1 MPSGSTG
8 PSPIGADDLAPA
20 APCESGFAPK
30 VRPAYAWYVV
40 AALHGLYICSFV
52 DRQLI
57 GVLVTPMK
65 RDLHLSDTTIGLVQ
79 GVGFAVLYSVVGL
92 PLGRLVDRHSRK
104 WIIGAGVL
112 VWSAMTALSG
122 FAQNAASLLIARSA
136 VGVGEAALSPSAYSM
151 IADLFGKNKLGQAL
165 SVYALGSTIGGGL
178 AVIVGGLLVS
188 HFDGHPPVAIPGVG
202 HIFAWQLIYLLVGL
216 PGLALAA
223 VFLLTV
229 REPARRDRLR
239 GHGPA
244 GGDGLTPRETLG
256 FMRTRWLAYTLLFG
270 GHAFYTL
277 AGYASGAWMPTFFQR
292 TYGWDMGR
300 VAETYG
306 VVGLLSGLAGP
317 VLAGWVAD
325 RLYAKGDVDSSVRL
339 SGYALFF
346 AAAFGVMGPL
356 AGSPVAT
363 LWLMA
368 IANVLTS
375 FLQGLPLA
383 SIQII
388 TPNELRGQVSALF
401 LFVVNMFGIGLG
413 ATSVGFMTDH
423 VFGYDRAVKYSL
435 AIVPPLSLLFGGVML
450 LFCCTA
456 FRDAFAQSKAWT
468 EPSPAPAG
476 RP

>member
-1 MPSGSTG
+1 
-8 PSPIGADDLAPA
+8 
-20 APCESGFAPK
+20 
-30 VRPAYAWYVV
+30 V
-40 AALHGLYICSFV
+40 AALHGLYICSFI

-79 GVGFAVLYSVVGL
+79 GVGFAVLYSLVGL
-92 PLGRLVDRHSRK
+92 PLGRLVDRFSRK

-122 FAQNAASLLIARSA
+122 FAQNTATLLVARSA

-151 IADLFGKNKLGQAL
+151 IADLFPKNTLGRAL
-165 SVYALGSTIGGGL
+165 SVYALGSVIGGGL
-178 AVIVGGLLVS
+178 AVIVGGLLVR
-188 HFDGHPPVAIPGVG
+188 HFDGRPPVAIPGVG
-202 HIFAWQLIYLLVGL
+202 HIFAWQLTYLLVGL

-229 REPARRDRLR
+229 REPARRDRLL
-239 GHGPA
+239 GQGQV
-244 GGDGLTPRETLG
+244 GGAGLTLREALG
-256 FMRTRWLAYTLLFG
+256 FMRTRWQAYTLLFG

-277 AGYASGAWMPTFFQR
+277 AGYAGGAWMPTFFQR

-306 VVGLLSGLAGP
+306 VVGLLSGLVGP

-325 RLYAKGDVDSSVRL
+325 HLYAKGDVDSSVRL
-339 SGYALFF
+339 SGYTLFV
-346 AAAFGVMGPL
+346 AAAFGVMSPL
-356 AGSPVAT
+356 AGSPSGT

-368 IANVLTS
+368 IGNVLTS

-401 LFVVNMFGIGLG
+401 LFVVNMVGIGLG
-413 ATSVGFMTDH
+413 ATSVGFVTDH
-423 VFGYDRAVKYSL
+423 VFGYDGAVKYSL
-435 AIVPPLSLLFGGVML
+435 AIVPPLSLLIGGVML
-450 LFCCTA
+450 LFCCRA
-456 FRDAFAQSKAWT
+456 FLGAYALSKAWT
-468 EPSPAPAG
+468 EPALQTVGPP
-476 RP
+476 